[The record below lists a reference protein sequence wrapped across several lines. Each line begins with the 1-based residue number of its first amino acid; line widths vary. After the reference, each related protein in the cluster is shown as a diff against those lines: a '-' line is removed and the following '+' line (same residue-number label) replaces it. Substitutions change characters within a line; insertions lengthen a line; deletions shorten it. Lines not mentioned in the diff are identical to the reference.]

1 MPGSEVREWTNRKRL
16 VSIKMEAAAQS
27 LHILLAALDLEFNRD
42 EFAEVGGGRDA
53 HGCSLDG
60 GYHWCESSKTHAE
73 TPCPS
78 GGGADAHGCVA
89 DGGYRWCAP
98 LGQCVRPWETPCPSG
113 GGADAHGCVADGG
126 YHWCA
131 TLGQCVR
138 PWEMPCPMVR

>member
-16 VSIKMEAAAQS
+16 LSIKMEAAAQS

-60 GYHWCESSKTHAE
+60 GYHWCESSKT
-73 TPCPS
+73 
-78 GGGADAHGCVA
+78 
-89 DGGYRWCAP
+89 
-98 LGQCVRPWETPCPSG
+98 CVRPWETPCPSG

-131 TLGQCVR
+131 TLDRCVR
-138 PWEMPCPMVR
+138 PWETPCPTASCSPPQDVSAGWRRGSVLGS